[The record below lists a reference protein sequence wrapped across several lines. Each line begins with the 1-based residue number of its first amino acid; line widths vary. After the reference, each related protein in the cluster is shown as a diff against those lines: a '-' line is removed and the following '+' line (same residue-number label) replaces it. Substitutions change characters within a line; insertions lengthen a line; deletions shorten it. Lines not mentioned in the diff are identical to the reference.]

1 MVKMVSTVVCHL
13 VLAEEVLPALGLHGV
28 SHMNTGG
35 DLDWSRFDTRR
46 NPVDAMCRR
55 FLLANLGKLEK
66 LAIVAI
72 GRSPYTPSP
81 PPWEGLPQLLER

>member
-1 MVKMVSTVVCHL
+1 MVSTLVFHL
-13 VLAEEVLPALGLHGV
+13 VLAEDMLPALGLRGV
-28 SHMNTGG
+28 SHMNTEG
-35 DLDWSRFDTRR
+35 DLYRSRCDTRR
-46 NPVDAMCRR
+46 SPADAKCRR

-72 GRSPYTPSP
+72 GRTLYIPSP